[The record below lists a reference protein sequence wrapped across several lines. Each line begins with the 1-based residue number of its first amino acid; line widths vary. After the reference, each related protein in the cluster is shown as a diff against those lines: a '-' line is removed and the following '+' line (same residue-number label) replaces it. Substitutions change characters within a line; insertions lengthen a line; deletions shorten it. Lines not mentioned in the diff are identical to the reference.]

1 MSRKCKFFFIP
12 NDVITYKFPLDLYNL
27 VNKHLSRADIY
38 LSLPLS
44 NVDQHHGVRE
54 GLLQSPQYHT
64 QLVHQCLPGLGE
76 RDHRQY
82 TQPYLH
88 TESIIIRVPDT
99 NIICTFTH
107 IDIFELMMLVIPI
120 TKSNS

>member
-12 NDVITYKFPLDLYNL
+12 NDAITYKFPLDLYNL
-27 VNKHLSRADIY
+27 VNTHLSRADIY

-76 RDHRQY
+76 RESKDNTHSRIY
-82 TQPYLH
+82 TQNQSLSEYLTLISLVFSH
-88 TESIIIRVPDT
+88 TL
-99 NIICTFTH
+99 
-107 IDIFELMMLVIPI
+107 IFL
-120 TKSNS
+120 N